1 MNEDWVVT
9 RDLHVISKKN
19 TPILFI
25 LTCFKTSN
33 SERRVLHRMKS
44 DVGKSHLQLN
54 NGAGACLL
62 SLSHATPFPSLSLP
76 IPALPISLPAGSFIQ
91 ACTLQSWTQVTEQQD
106 WNGMEQRYQ
115 PVLALRWLLGLRS
128 PSSLSGLK
136 ICMCVFES
144 FWAVSRLQ

>member
-62 SLSHATPFPSLSLP
+62 SLSHATPFPSLPFPSQRSRFPFPRVRSFRHARCSHGLKSRNNRTGMEWNRDISPSLP
-76 IPALPISLPAGSFIQ
+76 YVGCWGCVALLPF
-91 ACTLQSWTQVTEQQD
+91 LV
-106 WNGMEQRYQ
+106 
-115 PVLALRWLLGLRS
+115 
-128 PSSLSGLK
+128 
-136 ICMCVFES
+136 
-144 FWAVSRLQ
+144 